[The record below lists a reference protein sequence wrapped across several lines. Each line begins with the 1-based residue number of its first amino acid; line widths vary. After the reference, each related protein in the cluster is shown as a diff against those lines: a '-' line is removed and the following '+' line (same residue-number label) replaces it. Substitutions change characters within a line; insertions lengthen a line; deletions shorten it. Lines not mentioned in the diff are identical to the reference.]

1 MSSILR
7 KKTKREI
14 SAEGLMTY
22 GELDNGLHMA
32 DFMCC
37 DDQEVTPFKGTCRVQ
52 LMHDGNMYIT
62 ELPKR
67 VKNKPLMRQ
76 THSSFSLG
84 KDKRYYFIFSLF
96 ADGLHMLRGLLIKEA
111 IVVVEYILNAL
122 PILGN
127 IGMLE
132 ILIGVLLI
140 IFVFLL
146 FSKPNKYPAW
156 MGHIISFFTDT
167 IVKYL
172 VLCHL
177 GCA

>member
-37 DDQEVTPFKGTCRVQ
+37 DDQEVTPFRGTCRVQ
-52 LMHDGNMYIT
+52 MMHDGNMYIT

-84 KDKRYYFIFSLF
+84 KDKRYYFIFSLS
-96 ADGLHMLRGLLIKEA
+96 ADDLHLLPVLLIKEA
-111 IVVVEYILNAL
+111 KAVVKYILNTHC
-122 PILGN
+122 
-127 IGMLE
+127 
-132 ILIGVLLI
+132 LIH
-140 IFVFLL
+140 
-146 FSKPNKYPAW
+146 KA
-156 MGHIISFFTDT
+156 
-167 IVKYL
+167 
-172 VLCHL
+172 
-177 GCA
+177 